1 MEAQIFLEVQ
11 RGCSAGLAVGLSV
24 PCSSRQLLRVAVKL
38 GINYVSSFSI
48 LQEADSKQPSS
59 SHQFIV
65 GAVHLEDLQPLPAA
79 PMPGAA
85 IKDWSVAEVA
95 DFLAG
100 LNLDAL
106 AGTFKDN
113 AVDGKDLLELT
124 DDEFA
129 AELKCT
135 NLQVRVL
142 N

>member
-1 MEAQIFLEVQ
+1 
-11 RGCSAGLAVGLSV
+11 
-24 PCSSRQLLRVAVKL
+24 
-38 GINYVSSFSI
+38 
-48 LQEADSKQPSS
+48 
-59 SHQFIV
+59 
-65 GAVHLEDLQPLPAA
+65 
-79 PMPGAA
+79 MPGAA